1 MTEYRRYTH
10 TTINSS
16 LHREDYTYHH
26 QLKSNIEKDD
36 KGRIYPAN
44 LPLIWIKIKQGQ
56 RPKGHIYQQE
66 KEQHPLT
73 QFSVYKLTLFIQK
86 LGTKDVVYSV
96 VDSDMQRLLYP

>member
-16 LHREDYTYHH
+16 LHRED
-26 QLKSNIEKDD
+26 D
-36 KGRIYPAN
+36 KGRIYLAN
-44 LPLIWIKIKQGQ
+44 LPLIRMKIKRGQ
-56 RPKGHIYQQE
+56 RTKGHIYQQE

-86 LGTKDVVYSV
+86 LDTKDVVYSV
-96 VDSDMQRLLYP
+96 VDSDMQRLLYPLMITYMFV